1 MTDERA
7 SIYERITNQIIAAI
21 EAGAHSYRMPW
32 HHDGSVTTRPINI
45 VSGKPYR
52 GANILVLWAAA
63 TEAGFTSG
71 IWGTYRQWTA
81 RGAQVR
87 HGERGTAIIFWRLAS
102 SERDDRAPADDA
114 SPSPG
119 RARMFGRGYTVFNR
133 CQVDGFED
141 EEIPRL
147 EEAERIRHADA
158 FYNAL
163 RIPTR
168 YGAASAFYRV
178 GDDHVFMPSFSA
190 FVDPWAF
197 YGVLYHEAGH
207 ATGAKHRLDR
217 NLTKRFSDQAK
228 AMEEVVAELTAAFI
242 LADLGLAF
250 QPRPD
255 HAAYVASWLTAL
267 KNDPRAIFAAAGQ
280 AQAAADWM
288 HAQQPNRATA
298 HMAQTRE
305 VA

>member
-7 SIYERITNQIIAAI
+7 SIHERITNQIVAAI
-21 EAGAHSYRMPW
+21 EAGADAFRMPW

-45 VSGKPYR
+45 ASGRGYR

-63 TEAGFTSG
+63 ETAGFTSG

-81 RGAQVR
+81 RRAQVR
-87 HGERGTAIIFWRLAS
+87 QGERGTTIIFWRLAS
-102 SERDDRAPADDA
+102 TEDNESASGDDPVPA
-114 SPSPG
+114 PG
-119 RARMFGRGYTVFNR
+119 RPRMFGRGYTVFNR

-141 EEIPRL
+141 EQIPRL
-147 EEAERIRHADA
+147 DEAERIRHADA
-158 FYNAL
+158 FFNAL
-163 RIPTR
+163 RIPAR
-168 YGAASAFYRV
+168 FDAASAFYRPS
-178 GDDHVFMPSFSA
+178 DDRIFMPPFSA
-190 FVDPWAF
+190 FVDPLAF
-197 YGVLYHEAGH
+197 YGVLFHEAGH

-217 NLTKRFSDQAK
+217 NLEKRFSVWAA
-228 AMEEVVAELTAAFI
+228 AMEEIVAELTAAFI

-255 HAAYVASWLTAL
+255 HAAYVASWIETLQ
-267 KNDPRAIFAAAGQ
+267 KDPRAIFAAAGQ

-288 HAQQPNRATA
+288 HASQPDSATA
-298 HMAQTRE
+298 HMLHRE

>member
-7 SIYERITNQIIAAI
+7 SIYERITNQIVAAI
-21 EAGAHSYRMPW
+21 EAGAGAFRMPW
-32 HHDGSVTTRPINI
+32 HHDGSATTRPIN
-45 VSGKPYR
+45 VTTGKGYR
-52 GANILVLWAAA
+52 GANILALWASAA
-63 TEAGFTSG
+63 DAGFTSG

-87 HGERGTAIIFWRLAS
+87 QGERGTSIVFWKLAS
-102 SERDDRAPADDA
+102 SKDDDRRQTDA
-114 SPSPG
+114 TSPSPG
-119 RARMFGRGYTVFNR
+119 RARMFGRGYIVFNR

-141 EEIPRL
+141 EAIPHL
-147 EEAERIRHADA
+147 DEAERVRHADA
-158 FYNAL
+158 FFDAL

-168 YGAASAFYRV
+168 FGAASAFYRPS
-178 GDDHVFMPSFSA
+178 DDSIHMPSFSA
-190 FVDPWAF
+190 FVDPLAF

-217 NLTKRFSDQAK
+217 NLEKRFSDHAK
-228 AMEEVVAELTAAFI
+228 AMEEIVAELTAAFI

-255 HAAYVASWLTAL
+255 HAAYVASWIEAL
-267 KNDPRAIFAAAGQ
+267 QNDPRAIFAAAGQ

-288 HAQQPNRATA
+288 HEQQPDNVVIAFRQA
-298 HMAQTRE
+298 RE
-305 VA
+305 AA